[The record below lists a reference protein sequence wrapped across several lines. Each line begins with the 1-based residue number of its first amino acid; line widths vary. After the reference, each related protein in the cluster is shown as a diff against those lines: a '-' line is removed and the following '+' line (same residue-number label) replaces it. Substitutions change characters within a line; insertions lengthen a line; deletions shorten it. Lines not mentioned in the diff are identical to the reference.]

1 MNMLNL
7 DISAVRSES
16 LARLNQLRISYV
28 VQLQRRLATFWTWW
42 LGELVPL
49 LPADL
54 RAAMAKRDQGDFVS
68 LEADTLV
75 VRRGTISDSRTL
87 VRIPLKAPRS
97 SNPNLPGD
105 RNLRMLLLDAEDV
118 LTRTFTLPLAAEE
131 NLREVLSFEIPRKTP
146 FSADQVYYDFVVG
159 SRDAKTRTLVVE
171 LVLAP
176 RRVIDR
182 SLEELVG
189 LAIDVDSVSVLRA
202 DGLRAMPVNLLP
214 RKQRTRVADSIVNRL
229 QAAMAVIALLL
240 LVTAVAF
247 PIVRKQ
253 QVLQSLEPQLKEA
266 VRQAKDSNR
275 LRQQVETL
283 VLGSGFLLTKKQTE
297 PSVLGILDELTRTLP
312 DHTWISRLDISTS
325 KVALQGQS
333 SSSASLISTLEAS
346 PVFEHVSFQSP
357 VTQISNGGE
366 ERFHIAADIAGGGR
380 GE

>member
-54 RAAMAKRDQGDFVS
+54 RAAMAKRDQRDFVS

-87 VRIPLKAPRS
+87 FRIPLKAPRS

-253 QVLQSLEPQLKEA
+253 QVLQSLEQTAQDAAIAGLAALRDA
-266 VRQAKDSNR
+266 VAP
-275 LRQQVETL
+275 LRVL
-283 VLGSGFLLTKKQTE
+283 VQHLLE
-297 PSVLGILDELTRTLP
+297 PSRRLELSRDRGVVGHASFRPSGRLTTARSVPRTNPCSGLRARRSEARRPTSGPRHVTGRRSHWSPTR
-312 DHTWISRLDISTS
+312 
-325 KVALQGQS
+325 
-333 SSSASLISTLEAS
+333 
-346 PVFEHVSFQSP
+346 
-357 VTQISNGGE
+357 
-366 ERFHIAADIAGGGR
+366 
-380 GE
+380 